1 MKTINLLMT
10 SKKQSWESTNFHK
23 KYVGIFHLC
32 TQIFVISFEN
42 RKKMPKELVICMYI
56 LFTFFTIR
64 QFMLCSFRI
73 RFWMSWARY
82 YKTWFVVCRCQE
94 YVWLILSSVSEILVG
109 NTTKLLLQKR
119 LKNSWK
125 YYVNRKMFLLVFVEK
140 KSLTSLIFFIFV
152 TYSKWLLFQVSR
164 LIDYGSLLKRTSL
177 FVGFK
182 HKDSLITQKKCPKPK
197 HSIQS

>member
-1 MKTINLLMT
+1 MRIEKNAERTGYL
-10 SKKQSWESTNFHK
+10 
-23 KYVGIFHLC
+23 
-32 TQIFVISFEN
+32 
-42 RKKMPKELVICMYI
+42 YI
-56 LFTFFTIR
+56 LLTFFTIR

-164 LIDYGSLLKRTSL
+164 LIDYGSHPSLLRTFGLNATSPYDSYL
-177 FVGFK
+177 
-182 HKDSLITQKKCPKPK
+182 SLIFGKFALIWGHFQNVSVCSFRGRWDPKWRK
-197 HSIQS
+197 F